1 MRRRTLLQSIA
12 GVFVARPL
20 VDLQGAS
27 QASAAVPDLTTANV
41 AALHAV
47 GEVVLPASIG
57 ERARRDAVEK
67 FVAWVRNYKSG
78 ADRGHGYGAS
88 TLSAPTGPSPAL
100 QYPAQF
106 AALDAQAASQGAAS
120 FAALPLDKRR
130 GVVETLLNTPQPVN
144 RLPARPTGANLIA
157 DVMGFYFTGADAQ
170 NLAYNAEI
178 NRDSCRSLDGSDR
191 APAPLG
197 GGRG

>member
-1 MRRRTLLQSIA
+1 MKRRTLLQSVA
-12 GVFVARPL
+12 GAFVARPL
-20 VDLQGAS
+20 VGLRAQSPAATADL
-27 QASAAVPDLTTANV
+27 SAANI
-41 AALHAV
+41 AALHAI

-57 ERARRDAVEK
+57 EPARRAAVEK
-67 FVAWVRNYKSG
+67 FVAWVRNYKAG

-106 AALDAQAASQGAAS
+106 AALDAQASAQGAAS
-120 FAALPLDKRR
+120 LAALALDKRR
-130 GVVETLLNTPQPVN
+130 VVIESMLNTPQPVN

-157 DVMGFYFTGADAQ
+157 DVMGFYFTGADGY

>member
-12 GVFVARPL
+12 GAFVARSHVEWRSAP
-20 VDLQGAS
+20 Q
-27 QASAAVPDLTTANV
+27 SAAVPELSTANV
-41 AALHAV
+41 ATLHAI

-57 ERARRDAVEK
+57 AQARRAAVDK
-67 FVAWVRNYKSG
+67 FVGWVRNYKAG
-78 ADRGHGYGAS
+78 VDRGHGYGAS

-106 AALDAQAASQGAAS
+106 AALDAQASSLGAAS
-120 FAALPLDKRR
+120 FAALPLDQRR
-130 GVVETLLNTPQPVN
+130 AVVEAVLNTPQPVN

-157 DVMGFYFTGADAQ
+157 DVMGFYFTGAEGY

-197 GGRG
+197 GGRD